1 MSQKS
6 ICHISTVHSV
16 NDSRIFYKE
25 CQTLVKNNFEV
36 NLVINAER
44 SGLMEGVNVIALP
57 PAKNRISRVFFLSFK
72 AFFKAWKTHA
82 SIYHFHD
89 PELIFIGFLFKIL
102 GKKVIYDVHEDL
114 REDILLKRW
123 LGGRFITK
131 FFSHASS
138 FAEKLADYFFDAI
151 VAATPKISAHF
162 SPRKTIT
169 LRNFVMLS
177 NFSKAKV
184 NENKKISKNHKKILI
199 YIGSLAEIR
208 GIKEII
214 CSMAEVDIETELWLI
229 GRWENEQFR
238 RECEALPEFKRVKYV
253 GYINHN
259 KIPSYL
265 RLADVGLVTLHP
277 TTTFIESYPI
287 KVFEYMSSALPVI
300 MSDFLLWK
308 ELFKDAAIFV
318 DPLNVKDIANKIQ
331 YILSQD
337 EIRKNIALKGEN
349 LVLTKYNWEMES
361 KKLIHLYDLLLKSSD

>member
-1 MSQKS
+1 
-6 ICHISTVHSV
+6 
-16 NDSRIFYKE
+16 
-25 CQTLVKNNFEV
+25 
-36 NLVINAER
+36 
-44 SGLMEGVNVIALP
+44 
-57 PAKNRISRVFFLSFK
+57 
-72 AFFKAWKTHA
+72 
-82 SIYHFHD
+82 
-89 PELIFIGFLFKIL
+89 
-102 GKKVIYDVHEDL
+102 
-114 REDILLKRW
+114 
-123 LGGRFITK
+123 
-131 FFSHASS
+131 
-138 FAEKLADYFFDAI
+138 
-151 VAATPKISAHF
+151 
-162 SPRKTIT
+162 
-169 LRNFVMLS
+169 MLS

-184 NENKKISKNHKKILI
+184 NENKKISKNDKKILI